1 MHSCDVAIVGGGLI
15 GCAAAFY
22 LAKLGKRVIVIEAAS
37 LNGGASGRNAGSLH
51 FQLEYRLLEYQ
62 EQLQQHIA
70 HLVPFTRRAIEQWRG
85 LETQLGEDLELVMHG
100 GLMVA
105 ETAAQ
110 LQRLQQKYEF
120 ETRHGL
126 ALELLSRSELLARAP
141 YLDERV
147 QGALYCPDEGHCN
160 PRYLTLAFARAARQL
175 GAIFHTGTRVQSIRR
190 RHHEWA
196 LQTAATGAGDM
207 DRAGPAE
214 YRCDAI
220 LNAAGAWAADVGRL
234 AGVHLP
240 IFPVGLSMNVTEEA
254 PPLVEHLIQHVG
266 RRLSMKQVRE
276 GNLLIGGGWSA
287 RLPALTG
294 KGSATAQPLYR
305 SVRGNLAAAAA
316 VVPAVRELHLLR
328 TWTGVTGVTADQLPL
343 LGEVPQ
349 IPRFFVAAGG
359 SGFTFGPSYAELIS
373 QLIATGDTAYPVTP
387 FSPGRFSHINMFMRE
402 AGH

>member
-1 MHSCDVAIVGGGLI
+1 MHSCDVAIIGGGLI

-22 LAKLGKRVIVIEAAS
+22 LTKLGKRVIVLDTGA

-62 EQLQQHIA
+62 EQLQEHIA

-85 LETQLGEDLELVMHG
+85 LETLLGEDLELVMHG
-100 GLMVA
+100 GIMVA
-105 ETAAQ
+105 ETGDQ
-110 LQRLQQKYEF
+110 MQRLQQKYEF
-120 ETRHGL
+120 ETRHGME
-126 ALELLSRSELLARAP
+126 LELLSGSEVHARAP

-147 QGALYCPDEGHCN
+147 RGALYCADEGHCN
-160 PRYLTLAFARAARQL
+160 PRYLTLAFARAAQRL
-175 GAIFHTGTRVQSIRR
+175 GAVFHTGTQVRAIRR
-190 RHHEWA
+190 LNHEWS
-196 LQTAATGAGDM
+196 LETTAAAADNTERPD
-207 DRAGPAE
+207 PVE

-240 IFPVGLSMNVTEEA
+240 IFPVGLTMNVTEEA
-254 PPLVEHLIQHVG
+254 PPLVGHLVQHVG

-287 RLPALTG
+287 RIPELV
-294 KGSATAQPLYR
+294 GSGSTNAQPLYR
-305 SVRGNLAAAAA
+305 SVCGNLATAAE
-316 VVPAVRELHLLR
+316 VVPALRQLHLLR

-349 IPRFFVAAGG
+349 LPRFYVAAGG
-359 SGFTFGPSYAELIS
+359 SGFTFGPGYAELIS
-373 QLIATGDTAYPVTP
+373 QLIAAGDTAYPIAP
-387 FSPGRFSHINMFMRE
+387 FSPARFSHINMFMRE

>member
-1 MHSCDVAIVGGGLI
+1 MHSCDVAIIGGGLI

-22 LAKLGKRVIVIEAAS
+22 LTRLGKRVIVLESDA

-62 EQLQQHIA
+62 EQLQDHIA

-85 LETQLGEDLELVMHG
+85 LETLLGEDLELVMHG
-100 GLMVA
+100 GIMVA
-105 ETAAQ
+105 ETADQ

-120 ETRHGL
+120 ETRHGME
-126 ALELLSRSELLARAP
+126 LELLSRSELRARAP

-147 QGALYCPDEGHCN
+147 QGALYCADEGHCN
-160 PRYLTLAFARAARQL
+160 PRYLTLAYARAAQRL
-175 GAIFHTGTRVQSIRR
+175 GAVFHTGTRVRSVQRLR
-190 RHHEWA
+190 HEWA
-196 LQTAATGAGDM
+196 LETVASVAGDAEHGG
-207 DRAGPAE
+207 RAD

-240 IFPVGLSMNVTEEA
+240 IFPVGLTMNVTEEA
-254 PPLVEHLIQHVG
+254 PPLVGHLVQHVG

-287 RLPALTG
+287 RLPELTG
-294 KGSATAQPLYR
+294 TGSAAARPLYR
-305 SVRGNLAAAAA
+305 SVCGNLATAAE
-316 VVPAVRELHLLR
+316 VVPALRELHLLR

-349 IPRFFVAAGG
+349 LPRYFVAAGG
-359 SGFTFGPSYAELIS
+359 SGFTFGPTYAELIS
-373 QLIATGDTAYPVTP
+373 QLIAAGETAYPIAP
-387 FSPGRFSHINMFMRE
+387 FSPARFSHINMFMRE